1 MITLRQLS
9 KLSVAQTQQ
18 IVQAYANAMR
28 DVGMLDDRQVADIQ
42 RYFIRQAFERDEHSP
57 AAMRTWVKMREG
69 ATDEDRAAFENWEDW
84 RRVLGGDAQ
93 RSETTMRKD
102 EAAAYAKVVRYA
114 KGDLY
119 DKGVIDSGVYA
130 WIEEQLDPQN
140 FRSDA
145 ERMGLL
151 QAPAADPDGVVD
163 LDARPSLPDD
173 PQAHQRF
180 AEFFSTRHRLQQRG
194 DTPSEEFLA
203 EAPPDD
209 TAEWIEERNR
219 ALAHN
224 RDVLQAE
231 QGRAHPLSVARGPRM
246 PGDGAGAGGGGG
258 GDNGAAADVA

>member
-1 MITLRQLS
+1 MITLRELS
-9 KLSVAQTQQ
+9 KLSAAQTQQ

-28 DVGMLDDRQVADIQ
+28 DAGMLDDRHAADIQ
-42 RYFIRQAFERDEHSP
+42 RYFIRQAFERDQDSP

-69 ATDEDRAAFENWEDW
+69 ETDEDRAAFENWEDW
-84 RRVLGGDAQ
+84 RQALGGDAQ
-93 RSETTMRKD
+93 RSETSMRKD
-102 EAAAYAKVVRYA
+102 EAAAYANVVRYA

-151 QAPAADPDGVVD
+151 QEPAPDLDGIVD
-163 LDARPSLPDD
+163 LDARPTLPDD
-173 PQAHQRF
+173 AQTQQRF
-180 AEFFSTRHRLQQRG
+180 ADVFSTRHRLQQRG
-194 DTPSEEFLA
+194 DVPSNEFLS
-203 EAPPDD
+203 EAPPNE

-219 ALAHN
+219 ALARN

-231 QGRAHPLSVARGPRM
+231 QGRDHPMSVARGPHM
-246 PGDGAGAGGGGG
+246 TGDGAGAGGGH
-258 GDNGAAADVA
+258 GAAADVA

>member
-1 MITLRQLS
+1 MITLRELS

-28 DVGMLDDRQVADIQ
+28 DAGMLDDRQVADIQ
-42 RYFIRQAFERDEHSP
+42 RYFIRQAFDRDQDSP

-69 ATDEDRAAFENWEDW
+69 GSDEDRAAFENWEDW
-84 RRVLGGDAQ
+84 RSVLGGDAQ

-130 WIEEQLDPQN
+130 WIEEQLDPHT
-140 FRSDA
+140 FRTDA

-151 QAPAADPDGVVD
+151 QEPAPDPDGVVD

-173 PQAHQRF
+173 PQTHQRF
-180 AEFFSTRHRLQQRG
+180 AEHFSAQHRLQQRG
-194 DTPSEEFLA
+194 DTPRDEIFGG
-203 EAPPDD
+203 APQDD
-209 TAEWIEERNR
+209 TAEWIEDRNR
-219 ALAHN
+219 ALARN

-231 QGRAHPLSVARGPRM
+231 QGRDHPMSVARGPHM
-246 PGDGAGAGGGGG
+246 PGEGAGAGGGH
-258 GDNGAAADVA
+258 GAAADVA

>member
-1 MITLRQLS
+1 MITLRELS

-28 DVGMLDDRQVADIQ
+28 DAGMLDDRQVADIQ
-42 RYFIRQAFERDEHSP
+42 RYFIRQAFERDQDSP

-69 ATDEDRAAFENWEDW
+69 ETDEDRAAFESWEDW
-84 RRVLGGDAQ
+84 RRVLGGDGH

-102 EAAAYAKVVRYA
+102 EAAAYAKIVRYA

-140 FRSDA
+140 FRHDA

-151 QAPAADPDGVVD
+151 QEPAPDPDGVVD
-163 LDARPSLPDD
+163 LDARPSLLDD
-173 PQAHQRF
+173 AQTHQRF
-180 AEFFSTRHRLQQRG
+180 AEFFSTRHRLQRRGDAQRG
-194 DTPSEEFLA
+194 DVPGDEFLP
-203 EAPPDD
+203 EAPPNE
-209 TAEWIEERNR
+209 TADWIEERNR
-219 ALAHN
+219 ALARN

-231 QGRAHPLSVARGPRM
+231 QGRAHPMSVARGPHM
-246 PGDGAGAGGGGG
+246 AGDGADGGH
-258 GDNGAAADVA
+258 GAAPDVA